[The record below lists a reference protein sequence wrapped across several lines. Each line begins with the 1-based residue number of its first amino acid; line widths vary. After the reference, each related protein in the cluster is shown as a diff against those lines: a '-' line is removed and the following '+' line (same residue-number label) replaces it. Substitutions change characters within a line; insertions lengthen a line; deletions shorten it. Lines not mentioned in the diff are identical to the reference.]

1 MNPLHLLRT
10 SCLILL
16 AAPAVA
22 RAAALVVS
30 VTDATGKPLPDAV
43 VLLEPAT
50 GKAPVKPLPDVEISQ
65 AKRQFQPRVTV
76 VTVGTKVAF
85 PNFDTVRHHVYS
97 FSAAKTFELKLYA
110 GVPAAPIL
118 FDKPGLVVLGCNIH
132 DRMAA
137 WVVVADTPWFARS
150 GSDGMARID
159 DAPAGAYKLS
169 AWHPGLGAGGA
180 APVRALQLGTVEQR
194 EMLKLAVE
202 ALP

>member
-1 MNPLHLLRT
+1 MDPMRLLRPT
-10 SCLILL
+10 CLLLL
-16 AAPAVA
+16 AAPLAA
-22 RAAALVVS
+22 RAGALVVS
-30 VTDATGKPLPDAV
+30 VTDAAGKPLPDAV
-43 VLLEPAT
+43 VLLEPAA
-50 GKAPVKPLPDVEISQ
+50 GKAAVRPLPDAEISQ
-65 AKRQFQPRVTV
+65 AKRQFSPRVTV

-150 GSDGMARID
+150 GPDGVARID
-159 DAPAGAYKLS
+159 DAPAGAYRLG

-180 APVRALQLGTVEQR
+180 APARALQLGAAEQR
-194 EMLKLAVE
+194 EAVKLAVE
-202 ALP
+202 AQP